1 MNKNKDYFEFVEYIK
16 QEVQDVIKDWEAE
29 AVYQPAESPE
39 TDDCLLV
46 KMPTEEGVGV
56 QRFHMEGIYQDLI
69 ANRATGE
76 EIVQEIRETLKL
88 GYQVVEIKLLDN
100 AGCYD
105 KIKDSLILRPLNYE
119 SNAEKLADGVFYQ
132 IGDVALV
139 LYINIGTIKGKY
151 VSSMVTKDVISIWGK
166 NKEEV
171 IEAAIRNTYC
181 LFPLRIFDIYSLYGG
196 GSEEQEFMFT
206 VPEAIKTDRGYGI
219 FVTTVNRVN
228 GAVSVF
234 MPGVLKRFGELL
246 GSDIY
251 FGFIDMDSVVIHNS
265 SRISPEE
272 IRDAL
277 RFQNCAYGCDNFLS
291 EKVYFYSR
299 EQDRIEVVE

>member
-16 QEVQDVIKDWEAE
+16 KEVQNVIKDWEAE
-29 AVYQPAESPE
+29 AVYQPAEGPE

-46 KMPTEEGVGV
+46 KMPTEEGIGV
-56 QRFHMEGIYQDLI
+56 QRFHMGEIYQDLV
-69 ANRATGE
+69 ANGATRE
-76 EIVQEIRETLKL
+76 EIVHEVRETLKL
-88 GYQVVEIKLLDN
+88 GYQVVGIKLLDN

-119 SNAEKLADGVFYQ
+119 ANAEKLADGVFYR

-139 LYINIGTIKGKY
+139 LYINIGNVKDKY

-171 IEAAIRNTYC
+171 MEAAIKNTYR
-181 LFPLRIFDIYSLYGG
+181 LFPPRILDICSLYGSE
-196 GSEEQEFMFT
+196 SEEQEFMFT
-206 VPEAIKTDRGYGI
+206 IPEAIKSDLGYGI

-234 MPGVLKRFGELL
+234 MPGVLKRLGELL

-251 FGFIDMDSVVIHNS
+251 FGFIDMDAVVIHNS
-265 SRISPEE
+265 SWISPEE

-277 RFQNCAYGCDNFLS
+277 RFQNCTCGCHNFLS

-299 EQDRIEVVE
+299 EQDWIEVVE

>member
-16 QEVQDVIKDWEAE
+16 KEVQNVIKDWEAE
-29 AVYQPAESPE
+29 AVYQPAESPD

-46 KMPTEEGVGV
+46 KMPTEEGMGV
-56 QRFHMEGIYQDLI
+56 QRFHMAGIYQDLI
-69 ANRATGE
+69 ANRATRE

-88 GYQVVEIKLLDN
+88 GYQVVGIKLLDN
-100 AGCYD
+100 VGCYD

-119 SNAEKLADGVFYQ
+119 SNAEKLDDGVFYQ

-139 LYINIGTIKGKY
+139 LYINIGNVKDKY
-151 VSSMVTKDVISIWGK
+151 VSSMVNKEVISIWGK

-171 IEAAIRNTYC
+171 IEAAIKNTYR
-181 LFPLRIFDIYSLYGG
+181 LFPPRIFSVYSFYGC

-206 VPEAIKTDRGYGI
+206 VPEAIKSDRGYGI
-219 FVTTVNRVN
+219 FVTTINRVN
-228 GAVSVF
+228 GAISVF
-234 MPGVLKRFGELL
+234 MPGVLKRLGELL

-251 FGFIDMDSVVIHNS
+251 FGFIDTDAVVIHNS

-272 IRDAL
+272 IREAL
-277 RFQNCAYGCDNFLS
+277 IYQNCSCGNDNSLS

-299 EQDRIEVVE
+299 KEDKIEVVE